1 MRCDVLVIGAGMSGL
16 AAAVRLAQFGRS
28 VVLAERHTLW
38 GGLNSFYKLAGRR
51 FDTGLH
57 ALTNYAPPGTRKSPL
72 VRVLRQL
79 GIEQGELRLGQQ
91 GHSEIAFRCAGESV
105 RLRFANGPELLR
117 TEVARLFPSDRAGLD
132 ALIAKLPP
140 YSAVDGLGEGVPSAR
155 ASLAEHLREPLLRE
169 MLFEPLAFYGGSREQ
184 DLDGRDFAVLFRSIY
199 LEGFARPAGGIKT
212 LLDSLV
218 RRLRAAGGELRTG
231 CGVRRLC
238 VEGGAV
244 RGALLDDRSEVE
256 CDLVLSCAGGPE
268 TLRLVDPAGRHDP
281 ASGGRVG
288 ALSFLESISV
298 LDREPSALGLGATM
312 TFFNDSPRFEY
323 ARPREA
329 VDVRSGVVCA
339 PNNYASD
346 EPMAEGLLRL
356 TVLADPA
363 RWKSFPEAVYRAEKE
378 AAADRALASAARF
391 VPDVRPHTVFRDVF
405 TPRTIEQFTGRIDG
419 AVYGS
424 PDKRRDGRTGVGGLH
439 LIGTDQGLVG
449 VVGALVSGVAMADR
463 HALLERSDAR

>member
-1 MRCDVLVIGAGMSGL
+1 MRCDVLVVGAGMSGL
-16 AAAVRLAQFGRS
+16 AAAIRLAQFGRS
-28 VVLAERHTLW
+28 VLLAERHTLW

-79 GIEQGELRLGQQ
+79 GIEQGELRLGEQ
-91 GHSEIAFRCAGESV
+91 GHSEIVFFSGGETV

-117 TEVARLFPSDRAGLD
+117 SEVARLFPSELAGLD
-132 ALIAKLPP
+132 ELIAALPP
-140 YSAVDGLGEGVPSAR
+140 YSDVDHLSEDAPSAR
-155 ASLAEHLREPLLRE
+155 AILERHLREPLLRE
-169 MLFEPLAFYGGSREQ
+169 MLLEPLAFYGGSREG
-184 DLDGRDFAVLFRSIY
+184 DLDGCDFTVLFRSIY

-212 LLDSLV
+212 LLDLLV

-231 CGVRRLC
+231 CGVRRLR
-238 VEGGAV
+238 VEAGAV
-244 RGALLDDRSEVE
+244 RGAVLDDGRELE
-256 CDLVLSCAGGPE
+256 CDLVLSCAGAPE
-268 TLRLVDPAGRHDP
+268 TLRLIDPAERA
-281 ASGGRVG
+281 ASTPVARVG

-298 LDREPSALGLGATM
+298 LDREPAALGLDATM

-329 VDVRSGVVCA
+329 VDTRSGVVCA
-339 PNNYASD
+339 PNNYASA
-346 EPMAEGLLRL
+346 EPMAEGLVRL

-363 RWKSFPEAVYRAEKE
+363 RWKSLPEEAYRAEKE
-378 AAADRALASAARF
+378 RSADRALASAARF
-391 VPDVRPHTVFRDVF
+391 VPDIRPHTVFRDVF

-424 PDKRRDGRTGVGGLH
+424 PDKSRDGRTALAGLY

-463 HALLERSDAR
+463 HALLARSEAR